1 MVRNTKRNRKNYKK
15 RKIMRGGFTGDEET
29 RLQILGFSEEDIVFL
44 QNLDMNM
51 NLIELSLNTINKTTH
66 QKWTPQELIADLH
79 KINNGDGDNDSSVNT
94 NHSLLGN
101 SILSNISNSNESLNL
116 SNISGVSE
124 HDIDDDNNSLNL
136 SDEHEDEDSSL
147 HLSDLEGNPSALT
160 DYPSENSSFLGNS
173 NNSSFLNDSNNS
185 NNSTFLNESNNSNDS
200 HETTR
205 GGKSRKKRSKKN
217 KRKTSKKRSK
227 RVTRKSK
234 YGGQRRTRR
243 NNNRNPHRGN
253 QIRLPQ
259 DNTYQVTQVNTEYDL
274 NNTLPDNTLPD
285 NTLYD
290 NDLELNTSKTPGK
303 KYGGFN

>member
-51 NLIELSLNTINKTTH
+51 NLIELSLNTINKTTD
-66 QKWTPQELIADLH
+66 KNWTPQELIADLH

-136 SDEHEDEDSSL
+136 SDEHEDEDEDSSL

-173 NNSSFLNDSNNS
+173 NNSSFLND
-185 NNSTFLNESNNSNDS
+185 SNDS

-234 YGGQRRTRR
+234 YGGQRRTRK

-259 DNTYQVTQVNTEYDL
+259 DNTYQVAQVNTEYDL
-274 NNTLPDNTLPD
+274 NNTLVD